1 VPTTPNPTGGYFIVV
16 PKADVRELN
25 MSVDQA
31 LTYIISMGAVVPDEQ
46 VDTLAPSSSNRT

>member
-1 VPTTPNPTGGYFIVV
+1 MTGVQTCALPILV
-16 PKADVRELN
+16 PKADVRELI

-46 VDTLAPSSSNRT
+46 VDTLATSSPDRT